1 MFTGLVQETGL
12 ITNIEQ
18 NNNSLILTIK
28 ASSVLNDAKI
38 GDSIAINGACQ
49 TVTELKN
56 DEFKVFVS
64 SETLRVTTFKELK
77 TGSIVNLER
86 TLRLSDRLDGHL
98 VSGHVDC
105 VGKFL
110 NKRNNGDTVEM
121 YFEIPNGFVKQTV
134 KKGSISI
141 NGISLTIADINDNK
155 IMIAVIPHTIEN
167 TNLKHLKSGD
177 NVNIETDMIAKYVE
191 KYLSSNHNSSNIDM
205 NFLER
210 NGFL

>member
-49 TVTELKN
+49 TVTELMN

-77 TGSIVNLER
+77 TGSIVNLEK

-110 NKRNNGDTVEM
+110 NKKNNGDTVEM